1 MAERNPLPE
10 PFAGSRQEVSKWTI
24 AMVVMIPT
32 FIEIMDIS
40 VVNVSLPHI
49 QGSLNAG
56 LDEVTWVLT
65 SYLVSNAIVIPI
77 SGWLA
82 SRFGRKRYLLFSLV
96 LFTASSM
103 LSGVAP
109 SLGVLIFARIIQ
121 GVGGGGLQPLS
132 QAILL
137 ERFPAAEKGIAM
149 AVFGMGVVLAPI
161 LGPVVGGWLTDAFTW
176 RWVFYINLPV
186 GTLALFLVMI
196 YIEDPPYIRRLKLA
210 IDRWG
215 LLFLILGIG
224 ALQIVLDKGER
235 DDWFSS
241 RFILYLSILSALSL
255 ATFIGV
261 ELRSPHPVVN
271 LRVFRI
277 RSFAAACAIMFMG
290 FFAIFGSLVLL
301 PLYLQHLMNYTAFW
315 AGVVLGPGGMASFF
329 AMPIAGMLMRRGV
342 NPRNL
347 LAGGLL
353 IVALSLWMMSGFN
366 LQAGF
371 WSLAQPRMVMGV
383 GMGLFFVPLAAS
395 AFVGISKEETG
406 NASGVFN
413 LVRNLGGSFGVAFIT
428 TILAR
433 RSQVHQNF
441 LVGHINPFSHLFR
454 DLQAQIQQFL
464 TLQNPVIPPGKGAL
478 AVVYLEVQRQAE
490 MLAYN
495 DSFWILAWMA
505 AALIPLAFLLRKPKG
520 EIQAGEI

>member
-1 MAERNPLPE
+1 MAESNPLPE
-10 PFAGSRQEVSKWTI
+10 SSKGLRQETSKWTI
-24 AMVVMIPT
+24 ALVVMIPT

-103 LSGVAP
+103 VSGAAP

-121 GVGGGGLQPLS
+121 GIGGGGLQPLS

-137 ERFPAAEKGIAM
+137 ETFPAAEKGMAM

-176 RWVFYINLPV
+176 RWVFYINLPI
-186 GTLALFLVMI
+186 GTLALFLVI
-196 YIEDPPYIRRLKLA
+196 LYIEDPPYIRRLKLA

-215 LLFLILGIG
+215 LLFLSLGIG
-224 ALQIVLDKGER
+224 ALQIVLDKGQR

-241 RFILYLSILSALSL
+241 RFIFYLTILSAVSL
-255 ATFIGV
+255 AAFV
-261 ELRSPHPVVN
+261 WAELRSPYPVVN
-271 LRVFRI
+271 LRVFRA
-277 RSFAAACAIMFMG
+277 RSFASGCAIMFFG

-315 AGVVLGPGGMASFF
+315 AGVVLGPGGMASFL
-329 AMPIAGMLMRRGV
+329 AMPMAGILMKKGV

-347 LAGGLL
+347 LALGLL
-353 IVALSLWMMSGFN
+353 IVSISLWMMSGFN

-371 WSLAQPRMVMGV
+371 WSLAEPRIVMGV

-441 LVGHINPFSHLFR
+441 LAGHINPFSSLFR
-454 DLQAQIQQFL
+454 NMQAQIQQFL
-464 TLQNPVIPPGKGAL
+464 TLQDPAIASEKGSLLVI
-478 AVVYLEVQRQAE
+478 YHEVQRQAQ

-505 AALIPLAFLLRKPKG
+505 AALIPLTILFKRPKG
-520 EIQAGEI
+520 EVQVKGI

>member
-1 MAERNPLPE
+1 MDERFPITEPSKNPP
-10 PFAGSRQEVSKWTI
+10 REVSKWTI

-96 LFTASSM
+96 LFTTSSM
-103 LSGVAP
+103 VSGAAP

-121 GVGGGGLQPLS
+121 GIGGGGLQPLS

-137 ERFPAAEKGIAM
+137 ETFPAAEKGMAM

-186 GTLALFLVMI
+186 GMLALFLVLI

-224 ALQIVLDKGER
+224 ALQIVLDKGQQ

-241 RFILYLSILSALSL
+241 HFILYLSILSAVSL
-255 ATFIGV
+255 TAFIAV
-261 ELRSPHPVVN
+261 ELRSPYPVVN
-271 LRVFRI
+271 LRVFRV
-277 RSFAAACAIMFMG
+277 RSFAAACGIMFMG

-329 AMPIAGMLMRRGV
+329 AMPIAGILMRRGV

-347 LAGGLL
+347 LAAGLL
-353 IVALSLWMMSGFN
+353 IVSVSLWMMAGFN

-371 WSLAQPRMVMGV
+371 WPLAEPRMVMGV

-441 LVGHINPFSHLFR
+441 LAGHINPFSHLFR
-454 DLQAQIQQFL
+454 DMQAQIQQFL
-464 TLQNPVIPPGKGAL
+464 MLQDPAIPSGKGSL
-478 AVVYLEVQRQAE
+478 AVIYLEVQRQAQ

-505 AALIPLAFLLRKPKG
+505 AALIPLAFLLKKPKG
-520 EIQAGEI
+520 DIQAGGI

>member
-1 MAERNPLPE
+1 MDERFPITEPSKNPP
-10 PFAGSRQEVSKWTI
+10 REVSKWTI

-96 LFTASSM
+96 LFTTSSM
-103 LSGVAP
+103 VSGAAP

-121 GVGGGGLQPLS
+121 GIGGGGLQPLS

-137 ERFPAAEKGIAM
+137 ETFPAAEKGMAM

-186 GTLALFLVMI
+186 GMLALFLVLI

-224 ALQIVLDKGER
+224 EQKR
-235 DDWFSS
+235 
-241 RFILYLSILSALSL
+241 R
-255 ATFIGV
+255 
-261 ELRSPHPVVN
+261 
-271 LRVFRI
+271 
-277 RSFAAACAIMFMG
+277 AC
-290 FFAIFGSLVLL
+290 
-301 PLYLQHLMNYTAFW
+301 
-315 AGVVLGPGGMASFF
+315 
-329 AMPIAGMLMRRGV
+329 
-342 NPRNL
+342 
-347 LAGGLL
+347 
-353 IVALSLWMMSGFN
+353 
-366 LQAGF
+366 
-371 WSLAQPRMVMGV
+371 
-383 GMGLFFVPLAAS
+383 
-395 AFVGISKEETG
+395 
-406 NASGVFN
+406 
-413 LVRNLGGSFGVAFIT
+413 
-428 TILAR
+428 
-433 RSQVHQNF
+433 
-441 LVGHINPFSHLFR
+441 
-454 DLQAQIQQFL
+454 
-464 TLQNPVIPPGKGAL
+464 
-478 AVVYLEVQRQAE
+478 
-490 MLAYN
+490 
-495 DSFWILAWMA
+495 
-505 AALIPLAFLLRKPKG
+505 
-520 EIQAGEI
+520 